1 MAEYIANEDL
11 EVNFVVTPG
20 PPDIVYSGDVG
31 IDPVKVVPIKAGAAK
46 IDNKLICMQQI
57 TLTWAGPPTQCPHTS
72 ALYDFVSG
80 VGSISAG
87 STKCKAD
94 NLACLLENDIGNCA
108 GTWKLKVVPFTVVA
122 CTCVAKIAT
131 AGQTKVKGT

>member
-1 MAEYIANEDL
+1 MAENIANEDL
-11 EVNFVVTPG
+11 EVNFQNSAG

-31 IDPVKVVPIKAGAAK
+31 IDPIKVVPVKAGKAK
-46 IDNKLICMQQI
+46 ANDKLICVQQI

-87 STKCKAD
+87 ATKCKAD
-94 NLACLLENDIGNCA
+94 NLACLLENDSGNCA
-108 GTWKLKVVPFTVVA
+108 GTWKLKVVPFTVVPCA
-122 CTCVAKIAT
+122 CITKIAT
-131 AGQTKVKGT
+131 AGQSKAKGV